1 MSAMLKLIVN
11 NSNTFHRDALSK
23 EIGIKQ
29 TVSNYSSQNSF
40 LFDFQETS
48 ENLYAFRAQDLD
60 HELSI
65 EMNLER
71 KERFSCSDEGGEED
85 YLVPVITCDFPHI
98 DVQKLQEKVLGDQYL
113 QGILMFQFQLRIL
126 EQLFLFC
133 EGKDAVNLILTI
145 HDADL
150 DYLEIYRRFV
160 ISEEEIITERGE
172 QTEIVISTDIET
184 YDEVLD
190 FMDRVDRD
198 LRRTLWRGQKVN
210 PAFQKY
216 LIDHSLPVN

>member
-1 MSAMLKLIVN
+1 
-11 NSNTFHRDALSK
+11 
-23 EIGIKQ
+23 
-29 TVSNYSSQNSF
+29 
-40 LFDFQETS
+40 
-48 ENLYAFRAQDLD
+48 
-60 HELSI
+60 
-65 EMNLER
+65 
-71 KERFSCSDEGGEED
+71 
-85 YLVPVITCDFPHI
+85 VPVITCDFPHI

>member
-1 MSAMLKLIVN
+1 MLKLIIN

-23 EIGIKQ
+23 EIKIKQ
-29 TVSNYSSQNSF
+29 TVPNLSSQNSF

-71 KERFSCSDEGGEED
+71 KERFSCSGEGKEED

-133 EGKDAVNLILTI
+133 ERKDAVNLILTI
-145 HDADL
+145 HDTDL

-160 ISEEEIITERGE
+160 FSEEEIITERGE
-172 QTEIVISTDIET
+172 QTEICISTDIET

-190 FMDRVDRD
+190 FMDRVDRN
-198 LRRTLWRGQKVN
+198 LRQTLWRGQKTN